1 MKFNINELKMSPLA
15 KPINEDCL
23 EEVAIWANLNI
34 STVDDL
40 ICIFKTIVNS
50 YHEHNDW
57 INISPSNNRSS
68 FLASLNISFDI
79 EYFST
84 KAFFWLFNL
93 ISKTDVF
100 HSFAIDKKF
109 KQYAKSMK
117 TKCMKQIVLKKT
129 QSSIAPNKL
138 SYNSSKDLYEVFA
151 ELVDILNVIH

>member
-15 KPINEDCL
+15 KPIDEDCL

-57 INISPSNNRSS
+57 INISPSNNYS
-68 FLASLNISFDI
+68 LLSLNLSFDI

-100 HSFAIDKKF
+100 YSFAIDKKF

-117 TKCMKQIVLKKT
+117 TKCMKQITLKKT
-129 QSSIAPNKL
+129 QSSINSNKL

-151 ELVDILNVIH
+151 ELDDILNVMH